1 MKRYIPLVIALGSL
15 LSVAALAQT
24 PPPPRGATSSPPATA
39 TSSGGTG
46 AEGKIAVV
54 VTDAFTDQIL
64 ELKIKMDA
72 LKAELDPMNKEI
84 QSLTEQIGALKTQV
98 EKQGSTVSVAT
109 RNQWMEKGA
118 DMEKQ
123 LKRKQ
128 EDYES
133 LGQKRFVE
141 LVGPIQDKIG
151 KFLEDYATKR
161 GITLVIEGAAAQKA
175 GLLLWAADATN
186 ITDDF
191 IKEYNK
197 ANPVLTPTSST
208 PPKRDKD

>member
-24 PPPPRGATSSPPATA
+24 PLPPRGAASAPPPAAA

-54 VTDAFTDQIL
+54 FTEIFTEKIL
-64 ELKIKMDA
+64 ELKVRMDA
-72 LKAELDPMNKEI
+72 LKAELEPMSKEI
-84 QSLTEQIGALKTQV
+84 QTLSEQINGLKMQI
-98 EKQGSTVSVAT
+98 EKQGATVSAAT
-109 RNQWMEKGA
+109 RNKWNDDGA
-118 DMEKQ
+118 DLEKK
-123 LKRKQ
+123 LKRRQ

-133 LGQKRFVE
+133 QGQKRFVE
-141 LVGPIQDKIG
+141 LVGPIQDRIA
-151 KFLEDYATKR
+151 KFLEDYAAKR

-191 IKEYNK
+191 INEYNK
-197 ANPVLTPTSST
+197 AHPVVATTATTPV
-208 PPKRDKD
+208 KKQ